1 MSAIGMSAFRIAAV
15 PKDSND
21 ENPFALYL
29 AYRVSDGKTAVLPR
43 MHLADVGVVRVLGL
57 PFARTHIKV
66 PLHEVV
72 RDGKPKKAIRSDTE
86 YLCSLLV
93 CLSGWRTSV
102 LCCPSS
108 V

>member
-1 MSAIGMSAFRIAAV
+1 MLSTLLPS
-15 PKDSND
+15 PKTQKYED
-21 ENPFALYL
+21 PFALYL
-29 AYRVSDGKTAVLPR
+29 AYRVFNGKTAVLYR
-43 MHLADVGVVRVLGL
+43 MHLADMAVVRIFAL

-93 CLSGWRTSV
+93 CLSGWRSSV